1 MFLVSVELAPVRAT
15 LEIDFVRFAVFDGE
29 DVGDS
34 WPGCACPWVS
44 HLRSGACLRH
54 SRVGLDYQ
62 PQETSHS
69 KRSSCF
75 HWEGCGGQ
83 ANWPSDLEVP

>member
-54 SRVGLDYQ
+54 SRGGLGWIISRKKHLIPKDPAAFTGRVVVGRQ
-62 PQETSHS
+62 T
-69 KRSSCF
+69 
-75 HWEGCGGQ
+75 GQ
-83 ANWPSDLEVP
+83 VT